1 MTNPNAVPAA
11 VDTDGPVP
19 IWRPSTERIER
30 ASLSRYME
38 WLRREHGLHF
48 EDYESLWQWSVEEL
62 ETFWETI
69 WAFCGMRSWTPYREV
84 LRERRMPGAKWFDGA
99 TVNYA
104 DQMLWR
110 AAEPGWSARPA
121 IVFRSEL
128 VVRRE
133 ISWGELA
140 QQAGALAA
148 TLDRLGVKTGDRV
161 VSYMPNL
168 PETVAA
174 VLAVTGQGAVWSSCA
189 PDMGAAGVLDRFRQ
203 IEPKVLFAVDG
214 YRYGGRDFDRQDV
227 VRELVAQLPSLEAV
241 ILVPYL
247 DPAVSLGDAIMVP
260 ASHERPA
267 RRVPV
272 LAWSEALA
280 HRAPF
285 APKPMPFDHPLWIVY
300 SSGTTGMP
308 KPIVHG
314 HGGTVLEYLKAMLLH
329 SDLGED
335 DRFFWFT
342 STNWIM
348 WNMTVS
354 SLLAG
359 TTMLL
364 FDGNPGHPDL
374 GTLWR
379 YAEEERATY
388 FGLSPAFVQINV
400 KNDMRPREHFDLSS
414 LRTVGSTGSP
424 LTADGYRWI
433 YEQVHPD
440 VLLASISGGT
450 DPNTAFLGTCPIAP
464 IYAGEMQARGLGAAV
479 YAYDDGGQAIY
490 GEVGELVCAQPMPSM
505 PLYFWGD
512 QDGRRYFDS
521 YFDVYPGVWRHGDW
535 LKLTGRPETVTGVIY
550 GRSDSTINRHGIR
563 MGTSE
568 LYRVVEAFDEVA
580 DSLVIDLEYLGR
592 ESFMALFVV
601 PRAPHLLTGTLK
613 RRLLEAIRTQ
623 LSARH
628 VPNDVFE
635 ISEVPRT
642 ISGKKLEVPVKKIL
656 LGQPA
661 ERACNRSAMANPGS
675 IDWFIAFAAQRG
687 TAANA

>member
-1 MTNPNAVPAA
+1 MTIPIAA
-11 VDTDGPVP
+11 SPVEGVPVP
-19 IWRPSTERIER
+19 LWRPSPERIER
-30 ASLSRYME
+30 AALTRYMD
-38 WLRREHGLHF
+38 WLRRERGLVF
-48 EDYESLWQWSVEEL
+48 RDYESLWQWSVDEL
-62 ETFWETI
+62 EHFWETI
-69 WAFCGMRSWTPYREV
+69 WAFCGMRSYAPYREV
-84 LRERRMPGAKWFDGA
+84 LQERKMPGARWFEGA
-99 TVNYA
+99 MVNYA

-110 AAEPGWSARPA
+110 AREAGWATRPA

-128 VVRRE
+128 VSRRE
-133 ISWGELA
+133 TSWGELDA
-140 QQAGALAA
+140 QAGALAA
-148 TLDRLGVKTGDRV
+148 TLERLGVRLGDRV

-189 PDMGAAGVLDRFRQ
+189 PDMGAPGVLDRFRQ

-214 YRYGGRDFDRQDV
+214 YRYGGRDFDRRDV
-227 VRELVAQLPSLEAV
+227 VRELVAQLPSVEAV

-247 DPAVSLGDAIMVP
+247 DPQASLGEAIEVP
-260 ASHERPA
+260 ARPGEAA

-272 LAWSEALA
+272 LAWSHALA
-280 HRAPF
+280 RPAPF
-285 APKPMPFDHPLWIVY
+285 VPRPVPFDHPLWIVY

-314 HGGTVLEYLKAMLLH
+314 HGGTVLEYLKAMVLH

-354 SLLAG
+354 ALLTGA
-359 TTMLL
+359 TTLL
-364 FDGNPGHPDL
+364 FDGNPGYPTLD
-374 GTLWR
+374 TLWR
-379 YAEEERATY
+379 FAQEERATY

-400 KNDMRPREHFDLSS
+400 KNDMRPRERFDLSS

-433 YEQVHPD
+433 YEHVHPD

-479 YAYDDGGQAIY
+479 YAYDDAGRAIY
-490 GEVGELVCAQPMPSM
+490 GEVGELVCAQPVPSM

-512 QDGRRYFDS
+512 EGGRRYFDS

-535 LKLTGRPETVTGVIY
+535 LKLERRPETVTGVIY

-601 PRAPHLLTGTLK
+601 PRAPHALTPALK
-613 RRLLEAIRTQ
+613 HRLLDAIRTQ

-635 ISEVPRT
+635 IPEVPRT

-656 LGQPA
+656 LGQPP
-661 ERACNRSAMANPGS
+661 ERACNRSAMSNPGS
-675 IDWFIAFAAQRG
+675 IDWFVAFAARRG
-687 TAANA
+687 TSAGS